1 MLTQTRTLPDSGF
14 WEETDI
20 TTPPSIE
27 KTVNERGF
35 YLYEWI
41 SPDELRMTLERDYLQ
56 IVRWASI
63 PLAIIT
69 GIAGFLGFAGGVIGS
84 IVAIIMILSVFYGI
98 VAIILGIRFL
108 HRSYLYTR
116 GANVVITDSHFVQG
130 GNIIEKNN
138 RTKIM
143 ETFQPFAE
151 VFDETFLGTSNL
163 LEKKEHAKKA
173 LFTNLK
179 EIMMGWGKIIEKV
192 GRSRD
197 SGGIVIVIILA
208 GILYGIMMG
217 MVYFIGIFF
226 IGIFGRLFAWGA
238 HRYLLATS
246 NTEHMIQTLFSQIDT
261 TSKSLSSEKGTTI
274 SLLDAARANAWREN
288 LLGKMNESIE
298 LLGSLAGHATDDT
311 VALRSLLESS
321 KYKNI
326 FNFSKYGNWIKT
338 QILEPIESILLLL
351 ETNHDTI
358 EKTIISLDTQISE
371 TSDPSLQKP
380 LELQKERLL
389 IQKESF
395 ERVIGML
402 EGYKEKLSY

>member
-1 MLTQTRTLPDSGF
+1 MLTKTREQTTL
-14 WEETDI
+14 EESMENPENI
-20 TTPPSIE
+20 AE
-27 KTVNERGF
+27 QVEERGF

-41 SPDELRMTLERDYLQ
+41 SSDELRMTLERDYLQ

-69 GIAGFLGFAGGVIGS
+69 GIFWFIGLGAGIIGS
-84 IVAIIMILSVFYGI
+84 IFAILWVLAIFYGI
-98 VAIILGIRFL
+98 VGIILFFRFL
-108 HRSYLYTR
+108 HRSYMYTR
-116 GANVVITDSHFVQG
+116 GANVVITDSHYVQW
-130 GNIIEKNN
+130 GNVLDKNN
-138 RTKIM
+138 PENIRNV
-143 ETFQPFAE
+143 FRPFE
-151 VFDETFLGTSNL
+151 EMFDETFLGTSNL
-163 LEKKEHAKKA
+163 LQKKEHAKKA
-173 LFTNLK
+173 LFENLK
-179 EIMMGWGKIIEKV
+179 EIMMWGGKLIEKV
-192 GRSRD
+192 GWSRE
-197 SGGIVIVIILA
+197 SGGIIAVIVIA

-217 MVYFIGIFF
+217 IVYFIGIFF
-226 IGIFGRLFAWGA
+226 IAIFGRLFAWGA

-274 SLLDAARANAWREN
+274 SLLDAARTNAWKEN

-298 LLGSLAGHATDDT
+298 LLGSLAGNATDDT

-326 FNFSKYGNWIKT
+326 FNFSKYGNWIKI

-351 ETNHDTI
+351 QKNHDI
-358 EKTIISLDTQISE
+358 IGKTVISLDTQISE
-371 TSDPSLQKP
+371 TTDPSLQKP

-395 ERVIGML
+395 ERVMWML
-402 EGYKEKLSY
+402 EGYKEKLSH